1 MGEPSFSGA
10 SSHVAV
16 FNWLEEQKTT
26 SAIEEV
32 TFRMLTTLSNYWN
45 FSFLQNID
53 KYVQVNG
60 VLLDRL
66 VLEEEYVAVLF
77 LGECL
82 EEEKV

>member
-1 MGEPSFSGA
+1 M
-10 SSHVAV
+10 AV

-32 TFRMLTTLSNYWN
+32 TFRMLTTLASYWN
-45 FSFLQNID
+45 FCFLQNID